1 MAFQQGLSGLNAAS
15 KSLDV
20 IGNNI
25 ANANTTGF
33 KSSRAE
39 FADMVASAM
48 GAAGGGDDGI
58 GVYVADVAQQFA
70 QGNLNIT
77 NNKLDLAI
85 EGNGFFRIKLPSGVD
100 AFTRAGNFQVDKSG
114 NLVTNE
120 GASVLDNSG
129 AAISLVVS
137 PLTSPTE
144 ITDVNI
150 GANGVITV
158 YGPTG
163 AALTGPTIGLANFPN
178 LQGLKPIGGNN
189 WVETDASGTILSG
202 LAKTG
207 TPSTSGFGVLKS
219 GALEESNVDLTGDLV
234 NLMTAQRYYQANAQT
249 IKTQDQV
256 MSTLVNLR

>member
-48 GAAGGGDDGI
+48 GVAGGSDAGI

-85 EGNGFFRIKLPSGVD
+85 DGNGFFRIRLPSGVD

-120 GASVLDNSG
+120 GAKVLDDTSPSG
-129 AAISLVVS
+129 LPISLLSGRV
-137 PLTSPTE
+137 TSTTQ
-144 ITDVNI
+144 IMDINI
-150 GANGVITV
+150 GPDGVITI
-158 YGPTG
+158 YDAAGPIV
-163 AALTGPTIGLANFPN
+163 LPQKIGLANFPN

-189 WVETDASGTILSG
+189 WVETDASGVPV
-202 LAKTG
+202 TG
-207 TPSTSGFGVLKS
+207 APSSSGFGVLKS

>member
-48 GAAGGGDDGI
+48 GAAGGGADGI

-85 EGNGFFRIKLPSGVD
+85 EGNGFF
-100 AFTRAGNFQVDKSG
+100 
-114 NLVTNE
+114 E
-120 GASVLDNSG
+120 
-129 AAISLVVS
+129 
-137 PLTSPTE
+137 
-144 ITDVNI
+144 
-150 GANGVITV
+150 
-158 YGPTG
+158 
-163 AALTGPTIGLANFPN
+163 
-178 LQGLKPIGGNN
+178 
-189 WVETDASGTILSG
+189 
-202 LAKTG
+202 
-207 TPSTSGFGVLKS
+207 
-219 GALEESNVDLTGDLV
+219 
-234 NLMTAQRYYQANAQT
+234 
-249 IKTQDQV
+249 
-256 MSTLVNLR
+256 